1 MKQLFTRRQ
10 LIKASTATIGAA
22 GLGWSWHRSRQQT
35 IRVAVIGCGMR
46 GMQLARLVNESGW
59 YSVRG
64 QIVGVCDVD
73 RTRAQDAQAR
83 FGRGVEATQ
92 DFRQLLS
99 RDDIE
104 AVFIATP
111 DHWHVP
117 CALEALKAGK
127 HVYCEKPM
135 TLTIAE
141 GQRLVEAVE
150 KSDRTFLVGTQ
161 QRSHRQFQR
170 ACELVRAGRL
180 GQLKR
185 IDISVPVN
193 RAGGPFDPQPIPKTL
208 DWDRWLGPAPLA
220 EYCPERFGGFRFW
233 YEYSGGS
240 MTDWGAHNVDIAQ
253 WAMGM
258 DHSGPVEVSAMA
270 SLPEI
275 QNGYNTPPDFE
286 AEMKYANGVTVRVR
300 PNPAESGI
308 LFEGDE
314 GRIYVNRKR
323 LTGQPVEELAR
334 RPLPV
339 GTETFGHARTSLF
352 SSYNQS
358 HVLHF
363 FDCIL
368 SGCPP
373 ISDVASQHRS
383 ASACHLANI
392 AIRLGKTVRWNPSAE
407 EFLDDSQATAL
418 LDRPSRERIATSTNT
433 RSVRN

>member
-1 MKQLFTRRQ
+1 MTQLFTRRQ
-10 LIKASTATIGAA
+10 LIKASTAMIGAA
-22 GLGWSWHRSRQQT
+22 GLGWSWHRTRQQT
-35 IRVAVIGCGMR
+35 IRVAIIGCGMR

-59 YSVRG
+59 YNVRG

-73 RTRAQDAQAR
+73 LARAQNAQSR

-99 RDDIE
+99 RDDID

-141 GQRLVEAVE
+141 GQRLVDAVE

-180 GQLKR
+180 GQLKQ

-208 DWDRWLGPAPLA
+208 DWDRWLGPAPFA

-270 SLPEI
+270 SLPDI
-275 QNGYNTPPDFE
+275 RNGYNTPPDFE
-286 AEMKYANGVTVRVR
+286 AELKYANGVTVRVR

-323 LTGQPVEELAR
+323 LTGQPVEELSR
-334 RPLPV
+334 RPLPA
-339 GTETFGHARTSLF
+339 GTETFGHARTSVF

-368 SGCPP
+368 GGCSP

-392 AIRLGKTVRWNPSAE
+392 AIRLGKTVRWNPTTE
-407 EFLDDSQATAL
+407 EFLDDTQATAL
-418 LDRPSRERIATSTNT
+418 LDRPSRELIATSTNT
-433 RSVRN
+433 GSVRN